1 MSVAEINLL
10 NFLQKYRQTVIIVI
24 LFSSPNGLYEIYVSC
39 GIMYGIIRVESD
51 KAWTLRE
58 ELKQVLEA
66 DYKQNGEPSGEFIN
80 TFAEKY
86 NLEVEI

>member
-1 MSVAEINLL
+1 MEKNEVYGDEIE
-10 NFLQKYRQTVIIVI
+10 IS

-66 DYKQNGEPSGEFIN
+66 DYKQNGEPSCEFIN